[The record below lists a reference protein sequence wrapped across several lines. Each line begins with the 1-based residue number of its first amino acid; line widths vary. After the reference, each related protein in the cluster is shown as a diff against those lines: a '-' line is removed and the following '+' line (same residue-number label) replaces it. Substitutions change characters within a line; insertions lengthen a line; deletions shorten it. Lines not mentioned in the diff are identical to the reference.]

1 MRIYKQLITLAF
13 LISFGNGVVVAGHF
27 AKGAEALISGDF
39 ITALSELRPLAEQGD
54 ARAQYNLGVMYGN
67 GNGVL
72 KDNKI
77 CLKWYTLAAE
87 QGHADAQYNLGAM
100 WDNGKGIV
108 ESNQAAVKWY
118 TLAAKQGDADAQYNL
133 GAMWDN
139 GKGIVESNQ
148 AAVKWYTLAVEQGH
162 LGAQLLAGNLT
173 ITDGLVGTD
182 IVTVNSTNWAD
193 GINGGVTSNYSLA
206 IGESIAA
213 IEFHIR
219 VPESARH

>member
-1 MRIYKQLITLAF
+1 
-13 LISFGNGVVVAGHF
+13 
-27 AKGAEALISGDF
+27 
-39 ITALSELRPLAEQGD
+39 
-54 ARAQYNLGVMYGN
+54 
-67 GNGVL
+67 
-72 KDNKI
+72 
-77 CLKWYTLAAE
+77 
-87 QGHADAQYNLGAM
+87 M

-118 TLAAKQGDADAQYNL
+118 TLAAKQGDADAQFHLGAMHDNGKGIVESNQAAVKWYTLAAEQGDADAQFHL

>member
-118 TLAAKQGDADAQYNL
+118 TLA
-133 GAMWDN
+133 
-139 GKGIVESNQ
+139 
-148 AAVKWYTLAVEQGH
+148 VEQGH